1 MTMSNPPTKP
11 LSGNELMQRMP
22 QLGIDAAN
30 AARARARETGTPI
43 VIMRDGVL
51 VHEYDP
57 APLSDDNGA
66 EPGDRKRA

>member
-1 MTMSNPPTKP
+1 MR
-11 LSGNELMQRMP
+11 ELP
-22 QLGIDAAN
+22 QVAMDAADD
-30 AARARARETGTPI
+30 ARAKARATGTPI
-43 VIMRDGVL
+43 VVVRDGVR

>member
-1 MTMSNPPTKP
+1 MMANPPVQSKSP
-11 LSGNELMQRMP
+11 SAFMRQLP
-22 QLGIDAAN
+22 QVAMDAADD
-30 AARARARETGTPI
+30 ARALARATGTPI
-43 VIMRDGVL
+43 VVVRDGIT